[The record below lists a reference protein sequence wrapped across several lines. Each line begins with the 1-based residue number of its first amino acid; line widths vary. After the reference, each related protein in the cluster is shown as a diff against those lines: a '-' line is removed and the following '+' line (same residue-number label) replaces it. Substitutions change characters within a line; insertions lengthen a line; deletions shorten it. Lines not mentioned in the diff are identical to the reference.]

1 MPSSPASTTTSPAAP
16 DQAQIDQLLQEASY
30 AYQQADAWETI
41 RKQKLAELADLHAQ
55 GLVQTK
61 FTAYGFNFSINNGRE
76 SWSYDDAVKEHI
88 KLIQQDAQK
97 AGEARKTRGAPFWTL
112 RPAKPAQKPA

>member
-1 MPSSPASTTTSPAAP
+1 MPSSPALPSTSPAAP

-41 RKQKLAELADLHAQ
+41 RKQKLAELADLHKQ

-61 FTAYGFNFSINNGRE
+61 FTAYGFNFLINNGRE
-76 SWSYDDAVKEHI
+76 SWSYNDAVKEHI
-88 KLIQQDAQK
+88 KLIQLTAQT
-97 AGEARKTRGAPFWTL
+97 AGEARKTRNAPFWTL
-112 RPAKPAQKPA
+112 RPAKASQEPA